1 MMNDNTYYM
10 TKLQQKVKTLQ
21 EEVKR
26 LKAEKDTL
34 AKGFAEWVDDEDY
47 RQLDEGAKVWTNYG
61 YESDQTTSELLEE
74 YKKQM
79 P

>member
-1 MMNDNTYYM
+1 MNDNTYYM